1 MKAAHLNSSLNF
13 FICYLQDDKAAEGVS
28 NVTPTR
34 VNPANTTANVIGGT
48 GNKTADSSGIDNF
61 DDAANDKLLA
71 AAARAEA
78 PKGPVEPSLG
88 VPGGPNLYQ
97 KLKER
102 SVTGAKKNEVCTNLS

>member
-13 FICYLQDDKAAEGVS
+13 LTLICYLQDDKAAEGVS

-34 VNPANTTANVIGGT
+34 VNLANTTANVIG
-48 GNKTADSSGIDNF
+48 
-61 DDAANDKLLA
+61 DDAANDELLA

-78 PKGPVEPSLG
+78 PKGSVEPRLG
-88 VPGGPNLYQ
+88 VPGGSNLYQ
-97 KLKER
+97 KLKEG